1 MIKRYKSWWLLALF
15 FAASVIMTYPA
26 FSGHF
31 MKLTMDGGIHLSRM
45 ESIFEMIKMGKLP
58 PLVNFIGLGNHG
70 NAFNGMYPWV
80 SMAIFFVLPR
90 FFLTSPMYALF
101 ASYVLIN
108 IATLFNAYLLTRELS
123 KDTRIRL
130 FATLFYGFNAYHLTL
145 LFSRNAVGEALA
157 YTFAPL
163 VLLGCFQIWRGRTR
177 GILHIA
183 LGMGMIANSHVISL
197 FLMVLFLVVL
207 EFSRL
212 ILKKITWQ
220 EIINFVI
227 AGGLAVLIGFYSI
240 TNIIKISRANH
251 LYTPGKKLVPIQV
264 SEMVTN
270 VLNNS
275 IQDKSE
281 VFNIGLIG
289 LGILLFLLIQLFRH
303 QKLQSWN
310 GWGLLAIV
318 LFILTT
324 AWLPFQKPWVI
335 NSIFGNIQFLGR
347 ILSLIILS
355 LVIAIT
361 LYLTQNHKYNVFM
374 LTFTSVLLIVMGIGS
389 VSQFHWK
396 KNDDPIRYYV
406 NNKNLVATAHTEG
419 YGFKDY
425 AVANSKGDI
434 LYLRANTPI
443 KKYKGTGDEATFV
456 VNASHRRATIPINLY
471 KNVEYQIYVDGKKIK
486 QFKCAKILSLA
497 LSRRNHKIKLIAK
510 AGLSEYITM
519 LISVVS
525 VVVCSGLL
533 LRRRYI
539 H

>member
-1 MIKRYKSWWLLALF
+1 
-15 FAASVIMTYPA
+15 
-26 FSGHF
+26 
-31 MKLTMDGGIHLSRM
+31 
-45 ESIFEMIKMGKLP
+45 
-58 PLVNFIGLGNHG
+58 
-70 NAFNGMYPWV
+70 
-80 SMAIFFVLPR
+80 
-90 FFLTSPMYALF
+90 
-101 ASYVLIN
+101 
-108 IATLFNAYLLTRELS
+108 
-123 KDTRIRL
+123 
-130 FATLFYGFNAYHLTL
+130 
-145 LFSRNAVGEALA
+145 
-157 YTFAPL
+157 
-163 VLLGCFQIWRGRTR
+163 
-177 GILHIA
+177 
-183 LGMGMIANSHVISL
+183 
-197 FLMVLFLVVL
+197 
-207 EFSRL
+207 
-212 ILKKITWQ
+212 
-220 EIINFVI
+220 
-227 AGGLAVLIGFYSI
+227 
-240 TNIIKISRANH
+240 
-251 LYTPGKKLVPIQV
+251 
-264 SEMVTN
+264 MVTN

-443 KKYKGTGDEATFV
+443 KNIRELGMK
-456 VNASHRRATIPINLY
+456 R
-471 KNVEYQIYVDGKKIK
+471 
-486 QFKCAKILSLA
+486 
-497 LSRRNHKIKLIAK
+497 
-510 AGLSEYITM
+510 
-519 LISVVS
+519 
-525 VVVCSGLL
+525 LL
-533 LRRRYI
+533 
-539 H
+539 

>member
-15 FAASVIMTYPA
+15 FAALVIMTYPA

-90 FFLTSPMYALF
+90 FFLTSPMHALF

-163 VLLGCFQIWRGRTR
+163 VLLGCFQIWRGRTK

-240 TNIIKISRANH
+240 TNIIKISGLNH
-251 LYTPGKKLVPIQV
+251 LYMPEKKLEPIIV
-264 SEMVTN
+264 SEMVTS
-270 VLNNS
+270 VLNNT
-275 IQDKSE
+275 IQDKSGE
-281 VFNIGLIG
+281 FNIGLIG
-289 LGILLFLLIQLFRH
+289 LGILLFLVVQLFRS
-303 QKLQSWN
+303 QKMQRWSIWSL
-310 GWGLLAIV
+310 V
-318 LFILTT
+318 TVFLFVLTT
-324 AWLPFQKPWVI
+324 TWIPLQKPWIV

-347 ILSLIILS
+347 MLSLIVLS
-355 LVIAIT
+355 LVVAIT
-361 LYLTQNHKYNVFM
+361 LYLNQNRMRNDLM
-374 LTFTSVLLIVMGIGS
+374 LIFASVLLLLMGIGS

-396 KNDDPIRYYV
+396 KNDDPVRYYV
-406 NNKNLVATAHTEG
+406 NNQNLVLTSHTEG
-419 YGFKDY
+419 HGYRDY
-425 AVANSKGDI
+425 ALANPKGKI
-434 LYLRANTPI
+434 LYLYANTPI
-443 KKYKGTGDEATFV
+443 KNYKGTGNTATFTV
-456 VNASHRRATIPINLY
+456 DVNYERATIPIDLY

-486 QFKCAKILSLA
+486 QFKCAKILSLS

-525 VVVCSGLL
+525 MVICSGLL

>member
-90 FFLTSPMYALF
+90 FFLTSPMHALF

-227 AGGLAVLIGFYSI
+227 AGGLAILIGFYSI

-525 VVVCSGLL
+525 MVICSGLL

>member
-1 MIKRYKSWWLLALF
+1 
-15 FAASVIMTYPA
+15 
-26 FSGHF
+26 
-31 MKLTMDGGIHLSRM
+31 
-45 ESIFEMIKMGKLP
+45 
-58 PLVNFIGLGNHG
+58 
-70 NAFNGMYPWV
+70 
-80 SMAIFFVLPR
+80 MAIFFVLPR
-90 FFLTSPMYALF
+90 FFLTSPMHALF

-525 VVVCSGLL
+525 MVICSGLL

>member
-90 FFLTSPMYALF
+90 FFLTSPMHALF

-145 LFSRNAVGEALA
+145 LFSRNAVGEAFA

-525 VVVCSGLL
+525 MVICSGLL

>member
-486 QFKCAKILSLA
+486 QFKCAKILSLS

-525 VVVCSGLL
+525 MVICSGLL

>member
-251 LYTPGKKLVPIQV
+251 LYTREKISTHSG
-264 SEMVTN
+264 
-270 VLNNS
+270 
-275 IQDKSE
+275 
-281 VFNIGLIG
+281 
-289 LGILLFLLIQLFRH
+289 FR
-303 QKLQSWN
+303 
-310 GWGLLAIV
+310 
-318 LFILTT
+318 
-324 AWLPFQKPWVI
+324 
-335 NSIFGNIQFLGR
+335 
-347 ILSLIILS
+347 
-355 LVIAIT
+355 
-361 LYLTQNHKYNVFM
+361 
-374 LTFTSVLLIVMGIGS
+374 
-389 VSQFHWK
+389 
-396 KNDDPIRYYV
+396 D
-406 NNKNLVATAHTEG
+406 G
-419 YGFKDY
+419 Y
-425 AVANSKGDI
+425 
-434 LYLRANTPI
+434 
-443 KKYKGTGDEATFV
+443 
-456 VNASHRRATIPINLY
+456 
-471 KNVEYQIYVDGKKIK
+471 
-486 QFKCAKILSLA
+486 
-497 LSRRNHKIKLIAK
+497 
-510 AGLSEYITM
+510 
-519 LISVVS
+519 
-525 VVVCSGLL
+525 
-533 LRRRYI
+533 
-539 H
+539 

>member
-1 MIKRYKSWWLLALF
+1 MTKRYKSWWLLALF

-90 FFLTSPMYALF
+90 FFLTSPMHALF

-157 YTFAPL
+157 YTFAPF
-163 VLLGCFQIWRGRTR
+163 VLLGCFQIWRGRTK

-220 EIINFVI
+220 EIISFTI

-240 TNIIKISRANH
+240 TNIVKISGANH

-324 AWLPFQKPWVI
+324 AWLPFQKSWAI

-374 LTFTSVLLIVMGIGS
+374 LTFTSILLIVMGIGS

-425 AVANSKGDI
+425 AVASSKGEI

-456 VNASHRRATIPINLY
+456 VNASHRKATIPINLY
-471 KNVEYQIYVDGKKIK
+471 KNVEYRIYVDGKKIK
-486 QFKCAKILSLA
+486 QFKRAKILSLS

-525 VVVCSGLL
+525 MVICSGLL
-533 LRRRYI
+533 LRRKYI

>member
-90 FFLTSPMYALF
+90 FFLTSPMHALF

-212 ILKKITWQ
+212 ILKKVTWQ

-525 VVVCSGLL
+525 MVICSGLL

>member
-15 FAASVIMTYPA
+15 FATSVIMTYPA

-90 FFLTSPMYALF
+90 FFLTNSMYALF

-163 VLLGCFQIWRGRTR
+163 VLLGCFQIWRGRTK

-220 EIINFVI
+220 EIINFTI

-240 TNIIKISRANH
+240 TNIVKISGANH

-324 AWLPFQKPWVI
+324 AWLPFQKSWAI

-374 LTFTSVLLIVMGIGS
+374 LTFTSILLIVMGIGS

-425 AVANSKGDI
+425 AVASSKGEI

-456 VNASHRRATIPINLY
+456 VNASHRKATIPINLY
-471 KNVEYQIYVDGKKIK
+471 KNVEYRIYVDGKKIK
-486 QFKCAKILSLA
+486 QFKRAKILSLS

-525 VVVCSGLL
+525 MVICSGLL

>member
-90 FFLTSPMYALF
+90 FFLTSPMHALF

-130 FATLFYGFNAYHLTL
+130 FATLFYVFNAYHLTL

-525 VVVCSGLL
+525 MVICSGLL

>member
-90 FFLTSPMYALF
+90 FFLTSPMHALF

-525 VVVCSGLL
+525 MVICSGLL

>member
-406 NNKNLVATAHTEG
+406 NNRNLVATAHTEG

-525 VVVCSGLL
+525 MVICSGLL

>member
-90 FFLTSPMYALF
+90 FFLTSPMHALF

-406 NNKNLVATAHTEG
+406 NNKNLVATAQTEG

-525 VVVCSGLL
+525 MVICSGLL